1 VSPDTVTIIGSVV
14 AAALG
19 GGTVTGLLTYFRD
32 RRKDKGDVVLS
43 TFTNL
48 RDMNALL
55 TSQVLDL
62 QSQLDGERNQ
72 RRALEDT
79 VDTERR
85 ARRALEERI
94 AVLER
99 RTEEGE
105 PT

>member
-1 VSPDTVTIIGSVV
+1 MTDVPTVVGTALAAFLGSGTI
-14 AAALG
+14 
-19 GGTVTGLLTYFRD
+19 TGLLGYFRD
-32 RRKDKGDVVLS
+32 RRRDKGDVVVS

-72 RRALEDT
+72 RRALED
-79 VDTERR
+79 VVATERR
-85 ARRALEERI
+85 ERRALEDRI

-99 RTEEGE
+99 QTGGQDG
-105 PT
+105 